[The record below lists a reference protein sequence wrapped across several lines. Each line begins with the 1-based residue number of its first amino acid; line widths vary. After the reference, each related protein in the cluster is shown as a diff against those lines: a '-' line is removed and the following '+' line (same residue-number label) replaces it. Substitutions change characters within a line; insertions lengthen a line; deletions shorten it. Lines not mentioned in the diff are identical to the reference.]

1 VIDIPISWIPVHLTH
16 IVIAGIYAIATAAI
30 TALEVFYIKSL
41 NSADFFFLVI
51 QNIGIMGTSG
61 YFASK
66 ISVSEKG
73 LTEVNK
79 QV

>member
-1 VIDIPISWIPVHLTH
+1 MAITWLPGHLTH
-16 IVIAGIYAIATAAI
+16 IIVAGTYAIATVSL
-30 TALEVFYIKSL
+30 TALEVFYIKSFS
-41 NSADFFFLVI
+41 SADYFFLVI

-73 LTEVNK
+73 LTESNK
-79 QV
+79 GS

>member
-1 VIDIPISWIPVHLTH
+1 MPITWLAGHITH
-16 IVIAGIYAIATAAI
+16 VLVAFIYAIATSGI
-30 TALEVFYIKSL
+30 TALEVFFIKSF

-51 QNIGIMGTSG
+51 QNVGIMGTSG

-73 LTEVNK
+73 LNEINK
-79 QV
+79 GA

>member
-1 VIDIPISWIPVHLTH
+1 MPISWIPAHLTH
-16 IVIAGIYAIATAAI
+16 IIIAGIYASATIAI

-66 ISVSEKG
+66 IKVSEKG
-73 LTEVNK
+73 LSEENK
-79 QV
+79 AT